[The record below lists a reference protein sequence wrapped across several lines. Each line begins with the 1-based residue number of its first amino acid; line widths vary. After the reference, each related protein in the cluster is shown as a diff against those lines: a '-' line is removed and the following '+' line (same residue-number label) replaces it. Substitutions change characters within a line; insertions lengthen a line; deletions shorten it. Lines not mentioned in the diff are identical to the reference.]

1 MSEAEPA
8 VSVWPA
14 RGRTEAVVLVLHGG
28 AEHGTGSVPP
38 WKLAY
43 LRMVPI
49 ARALHRAGRG
59 NTGFSGGPGG
69 GAPGSG
75 RSPDGHGVEVRL
87 LRNRRYGWNSPAEDP
102 VEDAR
107 WALERI
113 RADHPG
119 LPVVLVGHSMGAR
132 VALRVADD
140 PAVRGVCA
148 LAPWTPRGEPVEAVA
163 GRSVLIVHGTRDR
176 MTSPAESHAFA
187 QRAER
192 VAARVAR
199 FEISGEGHAMLRRS
213 SVWTR
218 LTIAFTL
225 DLLAGNDGGALG
237 GAWAAEGPERLR
249 IPV

>member
-28 AEHGTGSVPP
+28 AEHGAGSVPP

-49 ARALHRAGRG
+49 ARALHRAGRRD
-59 NTGFSGGPGG
+59 
-69 GAPGSG
+69 G
-75 RSPDGHGVEVRL
+75 RRDGIEVRL
-87 LRNRRYGWNSPAEDP
+87 LRNRRYGWNAPAEDP
-102 VEDAR
+102 VADAR

-148 LAPWTPRGEPVEAVA
+148 LAPWTPRGEAVEAVA

-187 QRAER
+187 QRAED

-199 FEISGEGHAMLRRS
+199 FEITGEGHAMLRRS

-225 DLLAGNDGGALG
+225 DLLAGNDGGALL

>member
-1 MSEAEPA
+1 MGDVDPA

-14 RGRTEAVVLVLHGG
+14 RGRTRAVVLVLHGG
-28 AEHGTGSVPP
+28 AERGTGRVPP
-38 WKLAY
+38 WKPAF

-49 ARALHRAGRG
+49 ARALHRAGR
-59 NTGFSGGPGG
+59 NTRFSGGPGG

-75 RSPDGHGVEVRL
+75 RSPDGHGGVEVRL
-87 LRNRRYGWNSPAEDP
+87 LRNRRYGWNAPDEDP
-102 VEDAR
+102 VADAR

-113 RADHPG
+113 HADHPG

-148 LAPWTPRGEPVEAVA
+148 LAPWTPRGEPVGAVA
-163 GRSVLIVHGTRDR
+163 GRSVLVVHGTRDR
-176 MTSPAESHAFA
+176 MTSPAESLAFA
-187 QRAER
+187 ERAAA

-199 FEISGEGHAMLRRS
+199 FEIGGEGHAMLRRAR
-213 SVWTR
+213 VWTR
-218 LTIAFTL
+218 LTVAFTL
-225 DLLAGNDGGALG
+225 DLLAGDDGDDLR
-237 GAWAAEGPERLR
+237 GAWAATGSERLR

>member
-1 MSEAEPA
+1 VSEAEPA
-8 VSVWPA
+8 VSVWRA

-28 AEHGTGSVPP
+28 AERGTGGVPP
-38 WKLAY
+38 WKPAY

-59 NTGFSGGPGG
+59 
-69 GAPGSG
+69 
-75 RSPDGHGVEVRL
+75 DGVEVRL
-87 LRNRRYGWNSPAEDP
+87 LRNRRYGWNAPAMDP
-102 VEDAR
+102 LDDAR

-148 LAPWTPRGEPVEAVA
+148 LAPWTPRGEPVDAVA

-187 QRAER
+187 ERAEG

-199 FEISGEGHAMLRRS
+199 FEIANEGHAMLRRS

-225 DLLAGNDGGALG
+225 EVLAGDPADELR
-237 GAWAAEGPERLR
+237 GAWAAPGPERLR

>member
-28 AEHGTGSVPP
+28 AERGTGSVPP
-38 WKLAY
+38 WKLAF

-49 ARALHRAGRG
+49 ARALHRAGRE
-59 NTGFSGGPGG
+59 
-69 GAPGSG
+69 
-75 RSPDGHGVEVRL
+75 DGVEVRL
-87 LRNRRYGWNSPAEDP
+87 LRNRRYGWNAPAMDP
-102 VEDAR
+102 LGDAR

-132 VALRVADD
+132 VALRVAGD

-148 LAPWTPRGEPVEAVA
+148 LAPWTPRGEPVDAVA

-187 QRAER
+187 ERAEG

-199 FEISGEGHAMLRRS
+199 FEIANEGHAMLRRS

-225 DLLAGNDGGALG
+225 EVLAGGTGDELR
-237 GAWAAEGPERLR
+237 GAWAAPGPERLR

>member
-14 RGRTEAVVLVLHGG
+14 RGRTQAVVLVLHGG
-28 AEHGTGSVPP
+28 AERGIGSVPP

-49 ARALHRAGRG
+49 ARALHRAGRK
-59 NTGFSGGPGG
+59 
-69 GAPGSG
+69 
-75 RSPDGHGVEVRL
+75 DGVEVRL
-87 LRNRRYGWNSPAEDP
+87 LRNRRYGWNAPAEDP

-187 QRAER
+187 QRAEG

-225 DLLAGNDGGALG
+225 ELLAGDDGGALR
-237 GAWAAEGPERLR
+237 GAWAAAGPERLR

>member
-14 RGRTEAVVLVLHGG
+14 RGGTEAVVLVLHGG
-28 AEHGTGSVPP
+28 AEHGTGTVPP

-49 ARALHRAGRG
+49 ARALHRAGRH
-59 NTGFSGGPGG
+59 
-69 GAPGSG
+69 A
-75 RSPDGHGVEVRL
+75 GVEVRL
-87 LRNRRYGWNSPAEDP
+87 LRNRRYGWNAPTLDP
-102 VEDAR
+102 VDDAR

-113 RADHPG
+113 RAEHPG
-119 LPVVLVGHSMGAR
+119 LPVVLVGHSMGGR

-176 MTSPAESHAFA
+176 MTSPAESHAYA
-187 QRAER
+187 ARAEA

-199 FEISGEGHAMLRRS
+199 FEIANEGHAMLRRS

-218 LTIAFTL
+218 LTTAFTMEVI
-225 DLLAGNDGGALG
+225 AGDADDTLS
-237 GAWAAEGPERLR
+237 GAWAAPGPERLR

>member
-14 RGRTEAVVLVLHGG
+14 HGRAEAVVLVLHGG
-28 AEHGTGSVPP
+28 AERGTGRVAP
-38 WKLAY
+38 WKLAF

-49 ARALHRAGRG
+49 ARALHRAGR
-59 NTGFSGGPGG
+59 
-69 GAPGSG
+69 AA
-75 RSPDGHGVEVRL
+75 GVEVRL
-87 LRNRRYGWNSPAEDP
+87 LRNRRYGWNAPAMDP
-102 VEDAR
+102 VDDAR
-107 WALERI
+107 WALERV

-148 LAPWTPRGEPVEAVA
+148 LAPWTPRNEPADAIA
-163 GRSVLIVHGTRDR
+163 GRAVLVVHGTRDR

-187 QRAER
+187 ERAEG

-199 FEISGEGHAMLRRS
+199 FEIANEGHAMLRRP

-225 DLLAGNDGGALG
+225 EVLAGNGGDELR
-237 GAWAAEGPERLR
+237 GAWAAPGPERLR

>member
-1 MSEAEPA
+1 MRADRRTRVSEAEPA
-8 VSVWPA
+8 VSVWRA

-28 AEHGTGSVPP
+28 AERGTGGVPP

-49 ARALHRAGRG
+49 ARALHRAGRK
-59 NTGFSGGPGG
+59 
-69 GAPGSG
+69 
-75 RSPDGHGVEVRL
+75 DGVEVRL
-87 LRNRRYGWNSPAEDP
+87 LRNRRYGGNAPAMDP
-102 VEDAR
+102 LDDAR

-187 QRAER
+187 ERAEG

-199 FEISGEGHAMLRRS
+199 FEIANEGHAMLRRS

-225 DLLAGNDGGALG
+225 EVLAGDPADELRV
-237 GAWAAEGPERLR
+237 AWAAPGPERLR

>member
-1 MSEAEPA
+1 VSEVDPA

-14 RGRTEAVVLVLHGG
+14 RGKTRAVVLVLHGG
-28 AEHGTGSVPP
+28 AEQGTGTVPP
-38 WKLAY
+38 WKPAY

-49 ARALHRAGRG
+49 ARALHRAGLE
-59 NTGFSGGPGG
+59 
-69 GAPGSG
+69 
-75 RSPDGHGVEVRL
+75 DGVEVRL
-87 LRNRRYGWNSPAEDP
+87 LRNRRYGWNAPAEDP
-102 VEDAR
+102 VDDAR

-187 QRAER
+187 ERAAG

-199 FEISGEGHAMLRRS
+199 FEMANEGHAMLRRAR
-213 SVWTR
+213 VWTR
-218 LTIAFTL
+218 LTVAFTL
-225 DLLAGNDGGALG
+225 DLLAGDDGGTLR
-237 GAWAAEGPERLR
+237 GAWAVTGPQRLR

>member
-1 MSEAEPA
+1 MNEAEPA

-14 RGRTEAVVLVLHGG
+14 RGRTEAIVLVLHGG
-28 AEHGTGSVPP
+28 AERGAGSVPP
-38 WKLAY
+38 WKPAF

-49 ARALHRAGRG
+49 ARALHRAGRK
-59 NTGFSGGPGG
+59 
-69 GAPGSG
+69 
-75 RSPDGHGVEVRL
+75 DGIEVRL
-87 LRNRRYGWNSPAEDP
+87 LRNRRYGWNAPAMDP
-102 VEDAR
+102 LDDAR

-148 LAPWTPRGEPVEAVA
+148 LAPWTPRGEPVDAVA
-163 GRSVLIVHGTRDR
+163 GRAVLIVHGTRDR
-176 MTSPAESHAFA
+176 MTSPVESHAFA
-187 QRAER
+187 ERAEG

-199 FEISGEGHAMLRRS
+199 FEIANEGHAMLRRS

-225 DLLAGNDGGALG
+225 EVLAGDAGEELR
-237 GAWAAEGPERLR
+237 GAWAAPGPERLR

>member
-8 VSVWPA
+8 VSVWRA

-28 AEHGTGSVPP
+28 AERGTGSVPP
-38 WKLAY
+38 WKLAF

-49 ARALHRAGRG
+49 ARALHRAGR
-59 NTGFSGGPGG
+59 
-69 GAPGSG
+69 
-75 RSPDGHGVEVRL
+75 RDGIEVRL
-87 LRNRRYGWNSPAEDP
+87 LRNRRYGWNAPAMDP
-102 VEDAR
+102 LDDAR

-148 LAPWTPRGEPVEAVA
+148 LAPWTPRGEPVGAVA

-176 MTSPAESHAFA
+176 MTSPVESHAFA
-187 QRAER
+187 ERAEG

-199 FEISGEGHAMLRRS
+199 FEIANEGHAMLRRS

-225 DLLAGNDGGALG
+225 EAIAGGAADELRE
-237 GAWAAEGPERLR
+237 AWAAPGPERLR

>member
-1 MSEAEPA
+1 MGEAEPA
-8 VSVWPA
+8 VSVWRA
-14 RGRTEAVVLVLHGG
+14 RGRTKAVVLVLHGG
-28 AEHGTGSVPP
+28 AEHGAGGVPP
-38 WKLAY
+38 WKLAF

-49 ARALHRAGRG
+49 ARSLHRAG
-59 NTGFSGGPGG
+59 
-69 GAPGSG
+69 AA
-75 RSPDGHGVEVRL
+75 HGIEVRL
-87 LRNRRYGWNSPAEDP
+87 LRNRSYGWNAPAEDP
-102 VEDAR
+102 VDDAR

-148 LAPWTPRGEPVEAVA
+148 LAPWTPRGEPVGAVA

-187 QRAER
+187 ERAEG

-199 FEISGEGHAMLRRS
+199 FEIANEGHAMLRRAG
-213 SVWTR
+213 VWTR

-225 DLLAGNDGGALG
+225 EELAGHDGDALR
-237 GAWAAEGPERLR
+237 GAWAAPERLR

>member
-1 MSEAEPA
+1 MVEVDPA
-8 VSVWPA
+8 VAVWRA
-14 RGRTEAVVLVLHGG
+14 RGQARAVVLVLHGG
-28 AEHGTGSVPP
+28 AERGTGSVPP

-49 ARALHRAGRG
+49 ARALHRNGRK
-59 NTGFSGGPGG
+59 T
-69 GAPGSG
+69 
-75 RSPDGHGVEVRL
+75 GVEVRL
-87 LRNRRYGWNSPAEDP
+87 LRNRRYGWNAPAEDP
-102 VEDAR
+102 IDDAR
-107 WALERI
+107 WALDRI

-187 QRAER
+187 ERAAG
-192 VAARVAR
+192 VAARLAR
-199 FEISGEGHAMLRRS
+199 FEMANEGHAMLRRAR
-213 SVWTR
+213 VWTR
-218 LTIAFTL
+218 LTVAFTL
-225 DLLAGNDGGALG
+225 DLLAGDDGGTLR
-237 GAWAAEGPERLR
+237 GAWAAPGPQRLR

>member
-1 MSEAEPA
+1 MSEAEPV

-28 AEHGTGSVPP
+28 AERGTGSVPP

-49 ARALHRAGRG
+49 ARALHRAGRK
-59 NTGFSGGPGG
+59 N
-69 GAPGSG
+69 
-75 RSPDGHGVEVRL
+75 GVEVRL
-87 LRNRRYGWNSPAEDP
+87 LRNRRYGWNAPAMDP
-102 VEDAR
+102 LDDAR

-140 PAVRGVCA
+140 PDVRGVCA
-148 LAPWTPRGEPVEAVA
+148 LAPWTPRGEPVDAVA

-176 MTSPAESHAFA
+176 MTSPVESHAFA
-187 QRAER
+187 ERAEG

-199 FEISGEGHAMLRRS
+199 FEIANEGHAMLRRS

-225 DLLAGNDGGALG
+225 EVLAGGTGDELR
-237 GAWAAEGPERLR
+237 GAWAAPGPERLR

>member
-1 MSEAEPA
+1 MAEAEPA
-8 VSVWPA
+8 VSVWRA
-14 RGRTEAVVLVLHGG
+14 RGRTRAVVLVLHGG
-28 AEHGTGSVPP
+28 AERGTGGVPP
-38 WKLAY
+38 WKLAHV
-43 LRMVPI
+43 RMVPI
-49 ARALHRAGRG
+49 ARALHRAGR
-59 NTGFSGGPGG
+59 
-69 GAPGSG
+69 
-75 RSPDGHGVEVRL
+75 GHGVEVRL
-87 LRNRRYGWNSPAEDP
+87 LRNRRYGWNAPAEDP
-102 VEDAR
+102 VDDAR

-187 QRAER
+187 ERAAG

-199 FEISGEGHAMLRRS
+199 FEIGNEGHAMLRRAR
-213 SVWTR
+213 VWTR
-218 LTIAFTL
+218 LTVAFTL
-225 DLLAGNDGGALG
+225 DLLAGDDGGTLR
-237 GAWAAEGPERLR
+237 GAWAVTGPERLR

>member
-1 MSEAEPA
+1 MGEVDPV
-8 VSVWPA
+8 VSVWRA
-14 RGRTEAVVLVLHGG
+14 RGKTRAVVLVLHGG
-28 AEHGTGSVPP
+28 AERGTGTVPP
-38 WKLAY
+38 WKPAF

-49 ARALHRAGRG
+49 ARALHRAGRK
-59 NTGFSGGPGG
+59 
-69 GAPGSG
+69 
-75 RSPDGHGVEVRL
+75 DGVEVRL
-87 LRNRRYGWNSPAEDP
+87 VRNRRYGWNAPAEDP
-102 VEDAR
+102 IEDAR
-107 WALERI
+107 WALDRI
-113 RADHPG
+113 HADHPG

-187 QRAER
+187 ERAAG

-199 FEISGEGHAMLRRS
+199 FEIANEGHAMLRRAR
-213 SVWTR
+213 VWTR
-218 LTIAFTL
+218 LTVAFTL
-225 DLLAGNDGGALG
+225 DLLDGDDGGTLR
-237 GAWAAEGPERLR
+237 GAWAATGPDRLR

>member
-1 MSEAEPA
+1 VSEAEPA

-28 AEHGTGSVPP
+28 AERGTGGVQP
-38 WKLAY
+38 WKPAF

-49 ARALHRAGRG
+49 ARALHRAGRA
-59 NTGFSGGPGG
+59 N
-69 GAPGSG
+69 
-75 RSPDGHGVEVRL
+75 GVEVRL
-87 LRNRRYGWNSPAEDP
+87 LRNRRYGWNAPVLDP
-102 VEDAR
+102 VDDAR

-119 LPVVLVGHSMGAR
+119 LPIVLVGHSMGAR

-148 LAPWTPRGEPVEAVA
+148 LAPWTPRGEPVDAVA

-187 QRAER
+187 ERAEG

-199 FEISGEGHAMLRRS
+199 FEIANEGHAMLRRS

-225 DLLAGNDGGALG
+225 EVLAGDTGDELR
-237 GAWAAEGPERLR
+237 GAWAAPGPERLR

>member
-28 AEHGTGSVPP
+28 AERGTGRVPP
-38 WKLAY
+38 WKPAY

-49 ARALHRAGRG
+49 ARALHRAGR
-59 NTGFSGGPGG
+59 
-69 GAPGSG
+69 
-75 RSPDGHGVEVRL
+75 RHGVEVRL
-87 LRNRRYGWNSPAEDP
+87 VRNRRYGWNSPAEDP

-107 WALERI
+107 WALERL

-148 LAPWTPRGEPVEAVA
+148 LAPWTPRGEPVGAVA
-163 GRSVLIVHGTRDR
+163 GRSVLIVHGIRDR

-187 QRAER
+187 QRAEG

-199 FEISGEGHAMLRRS
+199 FEIAGEGHAMLRRS

-225 DLLAGNDGGALG
+225 DLLAGNDGGALR
-237 GAWAAEGPERLR
+237 GAWAAAGPERLR

>member
-1 MSEAEPA
+1 MGEVDPA
-8 VSVWPA
+8 VSVWAA
-14 RGRTEAVVLVLHGG
+14 RGRTRAVVLVLHGG
-28 AEHGTGSVPP
+28 AERGAGSVPP

-49 ARALHRAGRG
+49 ARALHRAGR
-59 NTGFSGGPGG
+59 
-69 GAPGSG
+69 
-75 RSPDGHGVEVRL
+75 REGVEVRL
-87 LRNRRYGWNSPAEDP
+87 LRNRRYGWNAPAEHP

-113 RADHPG
+113 HADHPG

-163 GRSVLIVHGTRDR
+163 GRSVLVVHGTRDR
-176 MTSPAESHAFA
+176 MTSPAESHAY
-187 QRAER
+187 AER
-192 VAARVAR
+192 AAHVAARVAR
-199 FEISGEGHAMLRRS
+199 FEIANEGHAMLRRAR
-213 SVWTR
+213 VWTR
-218 LTIAFTL
+218 LTVAFTL
-225 DLLAGNDGGALG
+225 DLLAGDDGGALR
-237 GAWAAEGPERLR
+237 GAWAATGPDRLR

>member
-1 MSEAEPA
+1 MSGEPA

-28 AEHGTGSVPP
+28 AEHGTGRVPP
-38 WKLAY
+38 WKLAF

-49 ARALHRAGRG
+49 ARALHRAGR
-59 NTGFSGGPGG
+59 
-69 GAPGSG
+69 
-75 RSPDGHGVEVRL
+75 RDGVEVRL
-87 LRNRRYGWNSPAEDP
+87 LRNRRYGWNAPVLDP

-119 LPVVLVGHSMGAR
+119 LPVVLVGHSMGGR

-187 QRAER
+187 ERAEG

-199 FEISGEGHAMLRRS
+199 FEIANEGHAMLRRS

-218 LTIAFTL
+218 LTTAFTL
-225 DLLAGNDGGALG
+225 EVFAGDIGDELR
-237 GAWAAEGPERLR
+237 GAWAEPGPQRLR

>member
-1 MSEAEPA
+1 MGEVEPA

-28 AEHGTGSVPP
+28 AEHGTGRVAP
-38 WKLAY
+38 WKLAF

-49 ARALHRAGRG
+49 ARALHRAGR
-59 NTGFSGGPGG
+59 
-69 GAPGSG
+69 A
-75 RSPDGHGVEVRL
+75 HGIEVRL
-87 LRNRRYGWNSPAEDP
+87 LRNRRYGWNAPAEDP
-102 VEDAR
+102 VADAR
-107 WALERI
+107 WALDRL

-148 LAPWTPRGEPVEAVA
+148 LAPWTPRGEPVAAVA

-176 MTSPAESHAFA
+176 MTSPAESHAY
-187 QRAER
+187 AER
-192 VAARVAR
+192 AQDVAARVAR
-199 FEISGEGHAMLRRS
+199 FEIGGEGHAMLRRAG
-213 SVWTR
+213 VWTR

-225 DLLAGNDGGALG
+225 EQLAGDDGDALR
-237 GAWAAEGPERLR
+237 GAWTAPGRLR

>member
-1 MSEAEPA
+1 MSETQPA
-8 VSVWPA
+8 VSRWPA

-28 AEHGTGSVPP
+28 AERGTGRVPP
-38 WKLAY
+38 WKLAF

-49 ARALHRAGRG
+49 ARALHRAGR
-59 NTGFSGGPGG
+59 
-69 GAPGSG
+69 A
-75 RSPDGHGVEVRL
+75 DGVEVRL
-87 LRNRRYGWNSPAEDP
+87 VRNRRYGWNAPALDP
-102 VEDAR
+102 VDDAR
-107 WALERI
+107 WALDRVH
-113 RADHPG
+113 ADHPG
-119 LPVVLVGHSMGAR
+119 LPVVLVGHSMGGR

-148 LAPWTPRGEPVEAVA
+148 LAPWTPGGEPVAAVA

-187 QRAER
+187 GRAEG

-199 FEISGEGHAMLRRS
+199 FEIANEGHAMLRRS

-225 DLLAGNDGGALG
+225 EVLAGEVRDELR
-237 GAWAAEGPERLR
+237 GAWAAPGPQRLR

>member
-1 MSEAEPA
+1 MGEAEPA

-14 RGRTEAVVLVLHGG
+14 RGSTRAVVLVLHGG
-28 AEHGTGSVPP
+28 AEHGTGSVQP

-49 ARALHRAGRG
+49 ARALHRAGRKG
-59 NTGFSGGPGG
+59 
-69 GAPGSG
+69 
-75 RSPDGHGVEVRL
+75 GVEVRL
-87 LRNRRYGWNSPAEDP
+87 LRNRRYGWNAPAEDP

-107 WALERI
+107 WALGRI

-187 QRAER
+187 ERATG

-199 FEISGEGHAMLRRS
+199 FELANEGHAMLRRAR
-213 SVWTR
+213 VWTR
-218 LTIAFTL
+218 LTVAFTL
-225 DLLAGNDGGALG
+225 DLLAGDDGGTLRE
-237 GAWAAEGPERLR
+237 AWAAPGPERLR

>member
-28 AEHGTGSVPP
+28 AERGTGAVPP

-49 ARALHRAGRG
+49 ARALHRAGR
-59 NTGFSGGPGG
+59 
-69 GAPGSG
+69 
-75 RSPDGHGVEVRL
+75 RRGVEVRL
-87 LRNRRYGWNSPAEDP
+87 LRNRRYGWNAPAMDP
-102 VEDAR
+102 LDDAR
-107 WALERI
+107 WALDRV
-113 RADHPG
+113 RAEHPG
-119 LPVVLVGHSMGAR
+119 VPVVLVGHSMGGR

-187 QRAER
+187 ERAER

-199 FEISGEGHAMLRRS
+199 FEIANEGHAMLRRA

-225 DLLAGNDGGALG
+225 DVLAGDVGDELR
-237 GAWAAEGPERLR
+237 GAWAAPGPERLR

>member
-1 MSEAEPA
+1 VGEAEPA
-8 VSVWPA
+8 VSVWRA
-14 RGRTEAVVLVLHGG
+14 RGRTQAIVLVLHGG
-28 AEHGTGSVPP
+28 AEHGTGGVPP
-38 WKLAY
+38 WKLAF

-49 ARALHRAGRG
+49 ARALHRAG
-59 NTGFSGGPGG
+59 
-69 GAPGSG
+69 AA
-75 RSPDGHGVEVRL
+75 HGIEVRL
-87 LRNRRYGWNSPAEDP
+87 LRNRQYAWTAPDQHP
-102 VEDAR
+102 VDDAR

-187 QRAER
+187 ERAEG

-199 FEISGEGHAMLRRS
+199 FEIANEGHAMLRRAG
-213 SVWTR
+213 VWTR

-225 DLLAGNDGGALG
+225 EVLAGNDGAALR
-237 GAWAAEGPERLR
+237 GAWAAPGPERLR

>member
-1 MSEAEPA
+1 MGEVDPA

-14 RGRTEAVVLVLHGG
+14 RGRTQAVVLVLHGG
-28 AEHGTGSVPP
+28 AERGTGSVSR
-38 WKLAY
+38 WKPAY

-49 ARALHRAGRG
+49 ARAVHRAGRK
-59 NTGFSGGPGG
+59 
-69 GAPGSG
+69 
-75 RSPDGHGVEVRL
+75 DGVEVRL
-87 LRNRRYGWNSPAEDP
+87 LRNRRYGWNAPAEDP
-102 VEDAR
+102 IDDAR
-107 WALERI
+107 WALARI
-113 RADHPG
+113 HADHPG

-148 LAPWTPRGEPVEAVA
+148 LAPWTPRGEPVGAVA

-187 QRAER
+187 ERAAG

-199 FEISGEGHAMLRRS
+199 FEMANEGHAMLRRAR
-213 SVWTR
+213 VWTR
-218 LTIAFTL
+218 LTVAFTL
-225 DLLAGNDGGALG
+225 DLLAGDDGADLR
-237 GAWAAEGPERLR
+237 GAWAATGPQRLR

>member
-1 MSEAEPA
+1 VNEAEPA
-8 VSVWPA
+8 VSVWRA

-28 AEHGTGSVPP
+28 AEHGMGAVPP

-59 NTGFSGGPGG
+59 
-69 GAPGSG
+69 
-75 RSPDGHGVEVRL
+75 HGVEVRL
-87 LRNRRYGWNSPAEDP
+87 LRNRRYGWNAPALDP
-102 VEDAR
+102 VDDAR

-113 RADHPG
+113 RAEHPG
-119 LPVVLVGHSMGAR
+119 VPVVLVGHSMGAR

-163 GRSVLIVHGTRDR
+163 GRLVLIVHGTRDR

-187 QRAER
+187 QRAEG

-199 FEISGEGHAMLRRS
+199 FEIAGEGHAMLRRS
-213 SVWTR
+213 AVWTR

-225 DLLAGNDGGALG
+225 EVLAGGDDGELR
-237 GAWAAEGPERLR
+237 GAWAAPGHERLR